1 MAQIYRHAEWRK
13 CNHISKALGH
23 KGVATN
29 SAAQNCPAPF
39 PPTDFGTAPDSNF
52 NLQVGQVVCQAPLAA
67 QLWPGGFAH
76 RQSYCNLNKARNGRM
91 VGGSATGNLELDSSS
106 DCQMSARDS
115 GESDGGGDD
124 SWLCS
129 PSPPRSPLAMV
140 FTAWHTFADSPTK
153 PPNPNPPV
161 PPPPP
166 PKCPLLNQPAH
177 FFARN
182 A

>member
-13 CNHISKALGH
+13 CNHISKAFGH

-76 RQSYCNLNKARNGRM
+76 RQSYYNLNKARNGRM
-91 VGGSATGNLELDSSS
+91 VGGICNWEPGTGFQLRLPNVSERFRRIRRRRRRQLALLAFASQKSISNGFYSLAHICGLTNETPKPKPTSSTS
-106 DCQMSARDS
+106 TST
-115 GESDGGGDD
+115 E
-124 SWLCS
+124 
-129 PSPPRSPLAMV
+129 
-140 FTAWHTFADSPTK
+140 
-153 PPNPNPPV
+153 V
-161 PPPPP
+161 PPT
-166 PKCPLLNQPAH
+166 
-177 FFARN
+177 
-182 A
+182 